1 MPVVSAV
8 KLQPKRRRRR
18 PDEAEAEILKATER
32 FLGEHPFRD
41 LNVLELMDD
50 TGLKRS
56 SFYHYFKDR
65 HELIVRLVDRLAEEL
80 TPFNEIWMRSGGDP
94 VADLRTG
101 YEGIGQFWVQHGPVL
116 RAIADAARHDALVE
130 KAHRAFR
137 DRFIRFSAER
147 IRTDIERGLI
157 LPLNPDATA
166 EALIMMS
173 EAVLNEKLGDG
184 TNRDW
189 EPVIDTLAT
198 IWQRALYGT
207 AK

>member
-1 MPVVSAV
+1 MPGVSAV
-8 KLQPKRRRRR
+8 KLKPKRRRRR

-32 FLGEHPFRD
+32 FLWKHPFRD
-41 LNVLELMDD
+41 LNVLDLMDE

-56 SFYHYFKDR
+56 SFYHYFDDR
-65 HELIVRLVDRLAEEL
+65 HELIVRLVDRLAEQL

-94 VADLRTG
+94 IADLRTG
-101 YEGIGQFWVQHGPVL
+101 YEGIGRFWVQHGPVL

-137 DRFIRFSAER
+137 ERFVRFSAER
-147 IRTDIERGLI
+147 IRTDMERGLI
-157 LPLNPDATA
+157 PPLNPDATA
-166 EALIMMS
+166 EALIIMS

-184 TNRDW
+184 ANRDW
-189 EPVIDTLAT
+189 QPVIDALAT

-207 AK
+207 SK

>member
-1 MPVVSAV
+1 MPVINAV
-8 KLQPKRRRRR
+8 KLKPKRRRRR

-32 FLGEHPFRD
+32 FLWKHPFRD
-41 LNVLELMDD
+41 LNVLDLMDD

-56 SFYHYFKDR
+56 SFYHYFDDR

-80 TPFNEIWMRSGGDP
+80 TPFNEIWMRSGSDP
-94 VADLRTG
+94 ISDLRTG
-101 YEGIGQFWVQHGPVL
+101 YEGIGRFWVQHGPVL

-137 DRFIRFSAER
+137 DRFVRFSAER
-147 IRTDIERGLI
+147 IRADMERGLI
-157 LPLNPDATA
+157 PPLNPDATA

-184 TNRDW
+184 TIRDW
-189 EPVIDTLAT
+189 QPVIDALAT

>member
-8 KLQPKRRRRR
+8 KLRPRRRRRR

-32 FLGEHPFRD
+32 FLWKHPFRD
-41 LNVLELMDD
+41 LNVLDLMDD

-56 SFYHYFKDR
+56 SFYHYFNDR
-65 HELIVRLVDRLAEEL
+65 HELIVRLSDRLAEQL
-80 TPFNEIWMRSGGDP
+80 TPFNEIWNRSAGDP
-94 VADLRTG
+94 VSDLRTG
-101 YEGIGQFWVQHGPVL
+101 YEGIGRFWVQHGPVL

-137 DRFIRFSAER
+137 ERFIRFSADR
-147 IRTDIERGLI
+147 IRVDIERGLI
-157 LPLNPDATA
+157 PPLNPDTTA

-184 TNRDW
+184 ANRDW
-189 EPVIDTLAT
+189 QPVIDALAT

>member
-1 MPVVSAV
+1 MPLVSAL
-8 KLQPKRRRRR
+8 KFKPKRRRRR

-32 FLGEHPFRD
+32 YLWKHPFRD
-41 LNVLELMDD
+41 LNVLDLMDD

-56 SFYHYFKDR
+56 SFYHYFNDR
-65 HELIVRLVDRLAEEL
+65 HELIVRLVDQLAEQL

-94 VADLRTG
+94 VTDLRIG
-101 YEGIGQFWVQHGPVL
+101 YEGIGRFWVQHGPVL

-137 DRFIRFSAER
+137 ERFIAFSAER

-157 LPLNPDATA
+157 PPLNPDTTA
-166 EALIMMS
+166 EALIIMS

-184 TNRDW
+184 ANLDSQ
-189 EPVIDTLAT
+189 PVIDALAT

-207 AK
+207 SR